1 MKKFVLIGAAAAAL
15 IATPSIAQ
23 QARGGFDRGAGITRA
38 EVQTRVRDMFAR
50 VDTNR
55 DGYLTQAEAQAS
67 RTANR
72 GQRREARQDRRE
84 QLFARL
90 DANRD
95 GEISRAEFFA
105 SPKRAERG
113 QGAERGEARGLRSER
128 RAERRADRLERRGQ
142 RGGMFA
148 RLGERRFDRV
158 DANNDGRISL
168 AEATQLRL
176 QAFDRADVNRDGR
189 VTSEERRSLR
199 AGRQQSRG

>member
-1 MKKFVLIGAAAAAL
+1 MNKIVLLGAAAAAL
-15 IATPSIAQ
+15 IATPSLAQ
-23 QARGGFDRGAGITRA
+23 QVRGGFQPGAGVTRA

-50 VDTNR
+50 VDSNR
-55 DGYLTQAEAQAS
+55 DGYVTQAESQAF
-67 RTANR
+67 R
-72 GQRREARQDRRE
+72 GAVRGNRREARQDRRE
-84 QLFARL
+84 ERFARL

-105 SPKRAERG
+105 SGERAGRG
-113 QGAERGEARGLRSER
+113 HRRSLRNEQ
-128 RAERRADRLERRGQ
+128 RGQ
-142 RGGMFA
+142 RGGLFA

-189 VTSEERRSLR
+189 VTREERRSLR
-199 AGRQQSRG
+199 VGRQQRRG

>member
-1 MKKFVLIGAAAAAL
+1 MKNLILLGAAAAAL
-15 IATPSIAQ
+15 IAAPVCAQ
-23 QARGGFDRGAGITRA
+23 QARGGFDRGAGVTRA
-38 EVQTRVRDMFAR
+38 DVQSRVSAQFAR

-55 DGYLTQAEAQAS
+55 DGYVTQAEAQAF
-67 RTANR
+67 R
-72 GQRREARQDRRE
+72 GSVRGERREARQDRRE
-84 QLFARL
+84 QRFARL

-105 SPKRAERG
+105 PKQRG
-113 QGAERGEARGLRSER
+113 VRGEGRAS
-128 RAERRADRLERRGQ
+128 RAERRGERRAQEIERRGQ
-142 RGGMFA
+142 RGGLFA

-189 VTSEERRSLR
+189 LTRDERRSLR
-199 AGRQQSRG
+199 GARQGRRG